1 MGKKLRTAV
10 DVTILVAYI
19 VWLAVSLVCWI
30 GGLVMFI
37 WYINQVDS
45 EGNPNNGF
53 VGWLIWGIWCV
64 IPAIRFFIK
73 EVLLSTK
80 KGAIQGANTYT
91 TSVSVSSSSVSVRT
105 RNHPILY
112 AILGF
117 VIGAFMGVLF
127 GPIVALG
134 IIIRYIIKTV
144 KQVKVVRAGLPAKKP
159 APKKEKVAS
168 TQGEEEEPKEVVDE
182 KQPTPKGVAIPIP
195 VIETKK
201 TPRALEVKKN
211 EDSDEAFEV
220 MSLKLFGKDFS
231 ALAERFQQNEAGEMH
246 ARIGDCLE
254 LARFQIVTD
263 SISKKTL
270 LRLQGKNI
278 SPVKI
283 KSICVDIVCFDE
295 TGAKLGAISG
305 ATIECS
311 PFGKDEC
318 GFEESG
324 IIIPDKCAIG
334 EIAVKRVTF
343 EDGLYYDGEAEK
355 ASFVTAAKSI
365 ADMSL
370 YLKAHQGRR

>member
-1 MGKKLRTAV
+1 M
-10 DVTILVAYI
+10 
-19 VWLAVSLVCWI
+19 
-30 GGLVMFI
+30 
-37 WYINQVDS
+37 
-45 EGNPNNGF
+45 
-53 VGWLIWGIWCV
+53 
-64 IPAIRFFIK
+64 
-73 EVLLSTK
+73 
-80 KGAIQGANTYT
+80 
-91 TSVSVSSSSVSVRT
+91 
-105 RNHPILY
+105 
-112 AILGF
+112 
-117 VIGAFMGVLF
+117 
-127 GPIVALG
+127 
-134 IIIRYIIKTV
+134 